1 MLIVDADPHRS
12 PSRASPMEPL
22 PSSSLD
28 FTDFL
33 TRMRHPASADL
44 FRFTNRFIVSFSLY
58 RTNAENGSRKIQDF
72 LAKIETMI
80 REHPLWVHATD
91 AEIENALEGLEKY
104 VMIKLFNRVFAATPE
119 DAEADL
125 RISKKILLL
134 QHFVKPDHL
143 DLPGNFLI
151 EASWLNAAKELKK
164 INAFRCPHEKL
175 QCIMT
180 CCHAIN
186 DMLLEVS
193 KSANR
198 TPVGAD
204 VFLPILIYATIK
216 ANPPQLHSNLKF
228 IQLFRRQSKLVSE
241 VEFYLTSMISTELF
255 IFNIDARSLSMEET
269 EFQKSMESAKLVIDG
284 SSIKPIAEVETYK
297 DIISTMRCDK
307 EIILDEGKYP
317 FMETE
322 AEDLTLSEVQDL
334 LCSYKQLV
342 KRYTM
347 LSNTLHRLSP
357 HEFQLLNSPEHLTC
371 SDSLDK
377 KGKI

>member
-1 MLIVDADPHRS
+1 
-12 PSRASPMEPL
+12 
-22 PSSSLD
+22 
-28 FTDFL
+28 
-33 TRMRHPASADL
+33 
-44 FRFTNRFIVSFSLY
+44 
-58 RTNAENGSRKIQDF
+58 
-72 LAKIETMI
+72 
-80 REHPLWVHATD
+80 
-91 AEIENALEGLEKY
+91 
-104 VMIKLFNRVFAATPE
+104 MIKLFNRVFAATPE